1 MWQKLR
7 EVIPLWL
14 RYTRLGIALGRSA
27 ADTRSRVLLAF
38 LGATT
43 LWRSGTGR
51 FRGPIAVD
59 VRLGP
64 KTYRAR
70 LQTRTELSVLSE
82 VALDDIYGDA
92 DDIPAETIV
101 DLGANVGLATLR
113 LLSTHPDAR
122 VIAVEAD
129 PMLAARLR
137 ENVAGLPVTV
147 VAAAIAAS
155 SGERTFYRSDSVG
168 WGNSLEHVDPVQTP
182 VQVQAISLADLL
194 SREGME
200 TVDLLKMDVEGAE
213 WEIFK
218 AGVPSLVEAMVGE
231 THARDDHMPEDF
243 FALLPATMTV
253 RSRTVTPLQAT
264 FVATREATGDA
275 PG

>member
-7 EVIPLWL
+7 QAVGLWL
-14 RYTRLGIALGRSA
+14 AYTRLGLALGRA
-27 ADTRSRVLLAF
+27 AVDWRSRALLAF

-43 LWRSGTGR
+43 LWRSGRGR
-51 FRGPIAVD
+51 IRGPIAVR

-64 KTYRAR
+64 ASYRVL

-82 VALDDIYGDA
+82 VALDDIYADA
-92 DDIPAETIV
+92 DHVPAKTIV

-113 LLSTHPDAR
+113 LLATHPDAR

-129 PMLAARLR
+129 PMLANRLR

-147 VAAAIAAS
+147 VAAAIAGA

-168 WGNSLEHVDPVQTP
+168 WGNSLEHVDSAQSPVK
-182 VQVQAISLADLL
+182 VEAISLTDLL
-194 SREGME
+194 QAEGMD

-218 AGVPSLVEAMVGE
+218 DGVPSLVAAMVGE
-231 THARDDHMPEDF
+231 IHARDDHAPEDF
-243 FALLPATMTV
+243 FALLPVEMKF
-253 RSRTVTPLQAT
+253 RSRAVTASQAT
-264 FVATREATGDA
+264 FVASR
-275 PG
+275 